1 MSKEAARNQRSTFL
15 PASSA
20 RTAEK
25 SNRTGTTSKNDSS
38 EDELRLRSPI
48 TSPTKIKVLVVCDLA
63 LAGFAL
69 ARVIELDRR
78 FEICAEAGNGSA
90 ARELFVR
97 FQPQIV
103 LLSLAFGDGQSIVLI
118 REFHKLDANAGI
130 IVLAA
135 REDTILIER
144 AFRAGAQGYLT
155 MQDGVPEVL
164 RAIEQ
169 VCAGHLYASNKLTD
183 WLLKNLADGL
193 ITSVNSELKGLSDR
207 ELQVF
212 SLIGRG
218 FGASRLA
225 SELHLSVKT
234 IETHQSHIK
243 EKLGL
248 RSAAELSEKATRWT
262 VQAARRNL
270 QLRKKLARRPSR
282 LRLQA

>member
-1 MSKEAARNQRSTFL
+1 MRRDPIGNQTSISSPTSPAHYDQWSYPPGTAA
-15 PASSA
+15 
-20 RTAEK
+20 
-25 SNRTGTTSKNDSS
+25 KNHDSRH
-38 EDELRLRSPI
+38 ELGFESPI
-48 TSPTKIKVLVVCDLA
+48 QSPMKTKVLIIYDRA
-63 LAGFAL
+63 LTGFAL
-69 ARVIELDRR
+69 ARIVEQDRR
-78 FEICAEAGNGSA
+78 FEICAQAGSSSA

-103 LLSLAFGDGQSIVLI
+103 LLSLAFGNDDVVLI
-118 REFHKLDANAGI
+118 REFYKLNPTAGI
-130 IVLAA
+130 IVLSA
-135 REDTILIER
+135 RDETVLIER
-144 AFRAGAQGYLT
+144 AFRAGARGYLT
-155 MQDGVPEVL
+155 MRDGAPEVL

-169 VCAGHLYASNKLTD
+169 VANGHLFASTLLTD
-183 WLLKNLADGL
+183 WLLKNLADGE
-193 ITSVNSELKGLSDR
+193 IESVNSELQVLSDR

-218 FGASRLA
+218 FGPSQLA

>member
-1 MSKEAARNQRSTFL
+1 MESSSDMSKEAARNQRSTFL

-103 LLSLAFGDGQSIVLI
+103 LLSIVLI
-118 REFHKLDANAGI
+118 REFHKLDPNAGI
-130 IVLAA
+130 IVLSA